1 MNENTRYFQI
11 GFKRCG
17 TTALSC
23 FFERNGI
30 PAVHFDNGKL
40 GRRMQRNQAE
50 GIPLLSGYE
59 RYDAFTNMEYVDRKN
74 WFDGFRCWR
83 ELMETYGNSRFILNT
98 RNKDNWLRSMAA
110 LGQGRR
116 SLKQDYYRARY
127 CTNDPARL
135 AEIWSRDWDDH
146 HREVLAGIPAERLLV
161 FDIEADPAEQLCEF
175 SGLPASGAR
184 YWTVENPTLNPLG
197 AAVAHCLPVSLKRA
211 VPSRIRLSIKR
222 RLRRQ

>member
-30 PAVHFDNGKL
+30 PAVHFDDGKL

-116 SLKQDYYRARY
+116 SLKQEYYRARY

-135 AEIWSRDWDDH
+135 AEIWSRDWDDQPPGGLGGDTGGAAAGVR
-146 HREVLAGIPAERLLV
+146 HRGRPGRAAVRVFRATGI
-161 FDIEADPAEQLCEF
+161 
-175 SGLPASGAR
+175 GAR
-184 YWTVENPTLNPLG
+184 YWTMENPTLNPLG